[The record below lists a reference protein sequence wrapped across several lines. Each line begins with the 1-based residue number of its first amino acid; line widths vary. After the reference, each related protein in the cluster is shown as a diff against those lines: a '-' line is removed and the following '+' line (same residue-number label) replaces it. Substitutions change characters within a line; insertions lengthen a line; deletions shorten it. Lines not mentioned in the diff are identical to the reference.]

1 MIVAPLSTI
10 GHWHWTFANLTDLN
24 AIIYYGTADDRAL
37 IRYGEFS
44 FPEDRVE
51 IDKFGF
57 TKRYLAKVQDKW
69 PRKWWEKI
77 WMVEVVIT
85 TPEMI
90 KAEDWKEL
98 SCIQWEILVVD
109 EGHRLKNHRSG
120 LAKTLRDDF
129 MFKQSLLLTGT
140 PVQNN
145 MEEVSLFGSTRK

>member
-1 MIVAPLSTI
+1 
-10 GHWHWTFANLTDLN
+10 
-24 AIIYYGTADDRAL
+24 
-37 IRYGEFS
+37 
-44 FPEDRVE
+44 
-51 IDKFGF
+51 
-57 TKRYLAKVQDKW
+57 
-69 PRKWWEKI
+69 
-77 WMVEVVIT
+77 MVEVVIT

-98 SCIQWEILVVD
+98 SSIQWEILVVD